1 LPGAARLRAICLL
14 GLAVLGA
21 ACAAPFTSSQ
31 LPLGQ
36 DIIIGIP
43 LSFTGSVSR
52 EGAIAKRG
60 YDLWLDWVNGRGGI
74 RAAGARHRVRVIYE
88 DDQSKPAL
96 AGQLAEKFIKQDHAR
111 FLLGPYGSSNT
122 VTVAAV
128 ADHYHVPLISANG
141 SSRVISGYS
150 YVFNVQTPAP
160 EYLPMIFD
168 LAASLQPRPTT
179 VAFLTADD
187 FFSLDVTAGAFDH
200 AVARGFDVVFR
211 ETYPNGSTNFSA
223 LVAQAKARNP
233 DILVNAGHF
242 VEAVALIKAAKDGGL
257 NAKMFAASVGP
268 ALPDFVQQL
277 GPAADYVLTSSQW
290 TVQAAYK
297 PSYYLTNKE
306 YVSAYR
312 KKYRV
317 QDDPSYQAADATAA
331 GVALQKAIEN
341 ADSLD
346 PDKVRDALVTLDVIT
361 FFGRIKFSS
370 VGQNSYKP
378 MLIEQIQHGS
388 RFTVW
393 PPERSSAPPLY
404 PAPPW
409 TAR

>member
-1 LPGAARLRAICLL
+1 
-14 GLAVLGA
+14 
-21 ACAAPFTSSQ
+21 
-31 LPLGQ
+31 
-36 DIIIGIP
+36 
-43 LSFTGSVSR
+43 
-52 EGAIAKRG
+52 
-60 YDLWLDWVNGRGGI
+60 
-74 RAAGARHRVRVIYE
+74 
-88 DDQSKPAL
+88 
-96 AGQLAEKFIKQDHAR
+96 
-111 FLLGPYGSSNT
+111 
-122 VTVAAV
+122 
-128 ADHYHVPLISANG
+128 
-141 SSRVISGYS
+141 
-150 YVFNVQTPAP
+150 
-160 EYLPMIFD
+160 M
-168 LAASLQPRPTT
+168 
-179 VAFLTADD
+179 
-187 FFSLDVTAGAFDH
+187 
-200 AVARGFDVVFR
+200 VFR

-370 VGQNSYKP
+370 MGQNSYKP